1 MSIIILGIHDKVL
14 KEGFDMIRVVGSVR
28 RLVKRP
34 DIVLAFSL
42 STFVFCFTEYI
53 LVFPVLYGI
62 SSISGGNLMD
72 NIMHVIQLIIGLFLN
87 PRYLLYG
94 LAGAL
99 FAGLAFGF
107 VSSGCFYMLNNF
119 LAKRKKIQLEF
130 FKGVKK
136 HFIKLSIVSF
146 TLVLLSILFCVFM
159 MVVSVPA
166 VAVTRSFLDGRTDLL
181 VLTVLFDIVT
191 LLVLFF
197 GFMFF
202 RIYMF
207 SWFPAVLN
215 FTDRHFSIGKYAAD
229 TYFWNILV
237 RIMLLDVVFILFEY
251 IMIYFN
257 SILPIDG
264 AASILR
270 VVLLLFI
277 NWIFK
282 TLFFITLTVMIF
294 TRFLAFKEKV
304 SQE

>member
-1 MSIIILGIHDKVL
+1 
-14 KEGFDMIRVVGSVR
+14 
-28 RLVKRP
+28 
-34 DIVLAFSL
+34 
-42 STFVFCFTEYI
+42 
-53 LVFPVLYGI
+53 
-62 SSISGGNLMD
+62 
-72 NIMHVIQLIIGLFLN
+72 
-87 PRYLLYG
+87 
-94 LAGAL
+94 
-99 FAGLAFGF
+99 
-107 VSSGCFYMLNNF
+107 MLNNF

-166 VAVTRSFLDGRTDLL
+166 EAVTRSFLDGRTDM
-181 VLTVLFDIVT
+181 V
-191 LLVLFF
+191 
-197 GFMFF
+197 F